1 MNQKIKRPRIFYK
14 SDCTSL
20 DNDADKT
27 GSDNNADHTMIYS
40 NNQRFN
46 KPSRETDPDQTGGD
60 IQTDFTTGENAN
72 ESNEQL

>member
-1 MNQKIKRPRIFYK
+1 MYKKIKQPKIK
-14 SDCTSL
+14 QNSDCTSE